1 MKYDPCKIG
10 ARIRA
15 ARKKKGM
22 RQEDLAEY
30 IDKSPTYISML
41 ERGRRSAKL
50 KTFVEIITVLE
61 VPADYILSDVVEKGY
76 RARLLQYEEEISKL
90 DIGDREKI
98 YSILDAYLE
107 QCR

>member
-1 MKYDPCKIG
+1 MKYDPRKIG
-10 ARIRA
+10 ARIQA

-30 IDKSPTYISML
+30 IGKSPTYIGML
-41 ERGRRSAKL
+41 ERGQRSAKL
-50 KTFVEIITVLE
+50 KTFVDIITVLD
-61 VPADYILSDVVEKGY
+61 VRADYILSDVVEKGY
-76 RARLLQYEEEISKL
+76 KARLLQYEEEISKL
-90 DIGDREKI
+90 NLEDREKI